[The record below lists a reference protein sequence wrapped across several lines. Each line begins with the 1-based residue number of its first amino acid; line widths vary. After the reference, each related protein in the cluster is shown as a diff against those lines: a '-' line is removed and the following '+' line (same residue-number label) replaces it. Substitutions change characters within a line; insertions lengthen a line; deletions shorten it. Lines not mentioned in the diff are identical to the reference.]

1 VYSYLRVIQ
10 CAALISFGVIIGVGV
25 PPLLVTAI
33 QRPLVGKA
41 GISDGPAVPCDRHVL
56 LRSDQNCLRG
66 TMPRRDMPWATAVE
80 VASIAENVPEH
91 PLTENRDAAPMP
103 REPRQGEWSG
113 TENTPERPL
122 AEIQDPTVPQE
133 LAQGDETKEPKEAT
147 SVSPAAPT
155 IAAPAIDDRS
165 KADTVGIASVT
176 QSSSEKPLAENPD
189 AAAVSQQ
196 LARESDIDGPERAM
210 PASPAAGEK
219 RHGPSKDAR
228 VRVPASKNKTSDR
241 ADRAAK
247 RSTDESVRAVR
258 RFGDALQD
266 IPISAYAPDGAQ
278 RRIVIRP
285 RSVQD
290 VYYYS
295 VPR

>member
-33 QRPLVGKA
+33 QRPLVASA
-41 GISDGPAVPCDRHVL
+41 GISDRPAVPCDRQVL

-113 TENTPERPL
+113 TEDTLERPL
-122 AEIQDPTVPQE
+122 AESRDAATVPQE
-133 LAQGDETKEPKEAT
+133 LAQADETKEPKEAT

-165 KADTVGIASVT
+165 KADTVGIASAT
-176 QSSSEKPLAENPD
+176 EDSPEKPLAESPD

-196 LARESDIDGPERAM
+196 LARESDINGPERAC
-210 PASPAAGEK
+210 
-219 RHGPSKDAR
+219 
-228 VRVPASKNKTSDR
+228 
-241 ADRAAK
+241 
-247 RSTDESVRAVR
+247 
-258 RFGDALQD
+258 
-266 IPISAYAPDGAQ
+266 Q
-278 RRIVIRP
+278 RRQRPARNDTGLRRKRKGVRLRP
-285 RSVQD
+285 RARHQI
-290 VYYYS
+290 
-295 VPR
+295 VPTGPRNDPPMRA

>member
-165 KADTVGIASVT
+165 KADTVGIA
-176 QSSSEKPLAENPD
+176 
-189 AAAVSQQ
+189 
-196 LARESDIDGPERAM
+196 M

>member
-25 PPLLVTAI
+25 PPLLVTTI
-33 QRPLVGKA
+33 QRPHVAGA
-41 GISDGPAVPCDRHVL
+41 GISDRPTVPCDRQVL

-66 TMPRRDMPWATAVE
+66 AMPRRDMPWVTAVE
-80 VASIAENVPEH
+80 VASIAENVPER

-103 REPRQGEWSG
+103 REPRQGESSG
-113 TENTPERPL
+113 TEDTPERPL
-122 AEIQDPTVPQE
+122 AESRDAATVPQE
-133 LAQGDETKEPKEAT
+133 LAQADEAKEPKEAT

-155 IAAPAIDDRS
+155 IDDRS
-165 KADTVGIASVT
+165 KADTVGI
-176 QSSSEKPLAENPD
+176 SSATENSPEKPLAESPD
-189 AAAVSQQ
+189 AATVSQQ
-196 LARESDIDGPERAM
+196 LARESDINGPEQAM
-210 PASPAAGEK
+210 PASPAVGEK
-219 RHGPSKDAR
+219 RRAPSKEAQG
-228 VRVPASKNKTSDR
+228 RVPASKSKTSDR

-247 RSTDESVRAVR
+247 RSTNESLKAVR

-285 RSVQD
+285 TSVQD